1 MEVHAN
7 LVSDVTISKWKI
19 LLIYCIVSFF
29 LIFEMAIQVS
39 PSVMSTQLMHDLNIG
54 AFGLG
59 LMSGIYFYT
68 YAGMQIPTGLL
79 FDRYNPRIIITLSIL
94 ICTLGTLIFS
104 FANNIYIGAIA
115 RLLMGSG
122 SAFAFVAVLV
132 VSADLFKST
141 YFATM
146 TGITQML
153 GAMGAILG
161 QMPVSTLVNTIGWR
175 ETLLIIS
182 AIGIV
187 LSIIVW
193 TLLKYEK
200 HQPTRNVNR
209 SSNISLSLKQIIT
222 QPQTW
227 YLAAYSC
234 LLWAPMSSFAS
245 LWGIP
250 YLTTVNHFNP
260 TTAAFLCSLMWFGLA
275 IGSPILGIISTLLNN
290 RVLPLIVTSSMGIT
304 AFGLLLHF
312 NFSQTAVGIL
322 LFFAGIACTGQ
333 TLCFTLAKDN
343 NHSAV
348 RGTAIAFNNMAVVVS
363 GALFQ
368 PIIGKVIEIGHQNT
382 IAYDANNYKNGVY
395 IIFAAYIL
403 AFITAL
409 FFIKESDEEKPN
421 AKITLAP
428 NLNSVMSGA
437 FSKR

>member
-1 MEVHAN
+1 MEVHTS
-7 LVSDVTISKWKI
+7 LVSNVTISKWKI

-39 PSVMSTQLMHDLNIG
+39 PSVMSTQLMRDLNIG

-68 YAGMQIPTGLL
+68 YASMQIPTGLL

-94 ICTLGTLIFS
+94 MCSFGTLLFS
-104 FANNIYIGAIA
+104 MANNIFIGSIA

-132 VSADLFKST
+132 VSADLFKSK

-161 QMPVSTLVNTIGWR
+161 QMPVSALVNMIGWR
-175 ETLLIIS
+175 ETLLVIT
-182 AIGIV
+182 AIGIA

-193 TLLKYEK
+193 CLLKYEK
-200 HQPTRNVNR
+200 HRPTLH
-209 SSNISLSLKQIIT
+209 SHQSHKISTSLKQIMA

-227 YLAAYSC
+227 YLAAYSF

-245 LWGIP
+245 LWGVP
-250 YLTTVNHFNP
+250 YLTSVNHFSQN
-260 TTAAFLCSLMWFGLA
+260 TAAFLCSLMWFGVA
-275 IGSPILGIISTLLNN
+275 VGSPILGLISTLLNN

-304 AFGLLLHF
+304 VFGLLLHF
-312 NFSQTAVGIL
+312 NFSETAVGIL
-322 LFFAGIACTGQ
+322 LFFAGVACTGQ
-333 TLCFTLAKDN
+333 ALCFTLVKDSN
-343 NHSAV
+343 PVSM

-368 PIIGKVIEIGHQNT
+368 PIIGKVIELGHQNT
-382 IAYDANNYKNGVY
+382 FDYNASNYKNGVY
-395 IIFAAYIL
+395 IIFATYIL
-403 AFITAL
+403 AFIIAL
-409 FFIKESDEEKPN
+409 FFIKESDEEK
-421 AKITLAP
+421 KIVKTKLNH
-428 NLNSVMSGA
+428 NLLTP
-437 FSKR
+437 

>member
-1 MEVHAN
+1 MEIHAHS
-7 LVSDVTISKWKI
+7 VSNVTISKWKV

-39 PSVMSTQLMHDLNIG
+39 PSVMSTQLMRDLNIG

-94 ICTLGTLIFS
+94 MCTLGTLLFS
-104 FANNIYIGAIA
+104 FANNIFIGSIA

-132 VSADLFKST
+132 VSADLFKSK

-146 TGITQML
+146 TGIAQML

-161 QMPVSTLVNTIGWR
+161 QMPVSALVNKIGWR
-175 ETLLIIS
+175 ETLLVIS
-182 AIGIV
+182 FIGIV

-200 HQPTRNVNR
+200 HSLHHHSNK
-209 SSNISLSLKQIIT
+209 SHNISLNLKQIIS

-234 LLWAPMSSFAS
+234 LLWVPMSSFAS
-245 LWGIP
+245 LWGVP
-250 YLTTVNHFNP
+250 YLTTVNHFSQN
-260 TTAAFLCSLMWFGLA
+260 TSAFLCSLMWFGLA
-275 IGSPILGIISTLLNN
+275 IGSPILGIVSTLLNN

-304 AFGLLLHF
+304 VFGLLLHF

-322 LFFAGIACTGQ
+322 LFFAGVACTGQ
-333 TLCFTLAKDN
+333 ALCFTLAKDN
-343 NHSAV
+343 NPISI

-363 GALFQ
+363 GAIFQ
-368 PIIGKVIEIGHQNT
+368 PIIGKVIELGHQNT
-382 IAYDANNYKNGVY
+382 INYDVAHYKNGVY
-395 IIFAAYIL
+395 IIFITYIL
-403 AFITAL
+403 AFIIAL
-409 FFIKESDEEKPN
+409 FFIKESDEEKVITK
-421 AKITLAP
+421 AKFTNRVLAQ
-428 NLNSVMSGA
+428 
-437 FSKR
+437 

>member
-1 MEVHAN
+1 MEIHSN
-7 LVSDVTISKWKI
+7 LTSNVTMSKWKI

-39 PSVMSTQLMHDLNIG
+39 PSVMSTQLMRDLNIG

-79 FDRYNPRIIITLSIL
+79 FDRYNPRVIITLSIL
-94 ICTLGTLIFS
+94 MCALGTLIFS
-104 FANNIYIGAIA
+104 FANNIFIGSIA

-132 VSADLFKST
+132 VTADLFKSK

-153 GAMGAILG
+153 GALGAILG
-161 QMPVSTLVNTIGWR
+161 QMPVSILVNTIGWR
-175 ETLLIIS
+175 ETLLVIS
-182 AIGIV
+182 VIGII

-200 HQPTRNVNR
+200 HNPHHHANR
-209 SSNISLSLKQIIT
+209 SSNISLSIKQIIS

-227 YLAAYSC
+227 YIAVYSC

-245 LWGIP
+245 LWGVP
-250 YLTTVNHFNP
+250 YLTTVNHFSQN
-260 TTAAFLCSLMWFGLA
+260 TSAFLCSLMWLGLA
-275 IGSPILGIISTLLNN
+275 IGSPIVGIISTLLNN

-312 NFSQTAVGIL
+312 NFSQTAVGVL
-322 LFFAGIACTGQ
+322 LFFGGVACTGQ
-333 TLCFTLAKDN
+333 ALCFTLVKDN
-343 NHSAV
+343 NPISI

-368 PIIGKVIEIGHQNT
+368 PIIGKVIELGHQNT
-382 IAYDANNYKNGVY
+382 IMYDANNYKNGVY

-409 FFIKESDEEKPN
+409 FFIKESDEEKLN
-421 AKITLAP
+421 TKTKSMR
-428 NLNSVMSGA
+428 NLLTQ
-437 FSKR
+437 

>member
-1 MEVHAN
+1 MEVNTN

-94 ICTLGTLIFS
+94 TCTVGTLIFS
-104 FANNIYIGAIA
+104 MANNIFIGSIA

-132 VSADLFKST
+132 VSADLFKSK

-161 QMPVSTLVNTIGWR
+161 QMPVSSLVNTVGWR

-182 AIGIV
+182 AVGIL
-187 LSIIVW
+187 LSVIVW

-200 HQPTRNVNR
+200 HRPTRHSNR
-209 SSNISLSLKQIIT
+209 YQNITESLKQIIT

-227 YLAAYSC
+227 YIAVYSC

-245 LWGIP
+245 LWGVP
-250 YLTTVNHFNP
+250 YLTTVNHFNQN
-260 TTAAFLCSLMWFGLA
+260 TSAFLCSIMWLGLA
-275 IGSPILGIISTLLNN
+275 LGSPIVGIISTLLNN
-290 RVLPLIVTSSMGIT
+290 RVLPLIVTSSVGIT

-312 NFSQTAVGIL
+312 NFSQTSVGIL
-322 LFFAGIACTGQ
+322 LFFAGAACTGQ
-333 TLCFTLAKDN
+333 ALCFTLVKDN
-343 NHSAV
+343 NNSSV

-368 PIIGKVIEIGHQNT
+368 PIIGKVIELGHYNT

-403 AFITAL
+403 AFIIAL
-409 FFIKESDEEKPN
+409 FFIKEPDEEKPN
-421 AKITLAP
+421 AKIKLSHKLS
-428 NLNSVMSGA
+428 LNHS
-437 FSKR
+437 